1 MNRTIVFYIAVV
13 LLVELLLAP
22 VGSLSSAT
30 VATVVGTKTDGGFV
44 TLKTFHAAV
53 TATGALGGAT
63 PVPAFAEKGRRFVLD
78 MSRDRHI
85 LNRKWTI

>member
-1 MNRTIVFYIAVV
+1 MNRTRVFYVAVV

-44 TLKTFHAAV
+44 TLKTFPAAV
-53 TATGALGGAT
+53 TATGALGG
-63 PVPAFAEKGRRFVLD
+63 RRRSLH
-78 MSRDRHI
+78 S
-85 LNRKWTI
+85 LRKEEDLFLTCPGIDIF